1 MAFHH
6 NQRLRAAMRGNL
18 TSIALFVFYNIAI
31 GQAVSRIDN
40 AAHLGGL
47 VTGAILG
54 WLLVYPVANKKS
66 FSASLLERKRA
77 SAAVRK
83 EPEG

>member
-1 MAFHH
+1 
-6 NQRLRAAMRGNL
+6 MRGNL

-31 GQAVSRIDN
+31 GQAISHIDN

-54 WLLVYPVANKKS
+54 WLLVYRRQQEDLRLPHGGDG
-66 FSASLLERKRA
+66 R
-77 SAAVRK
+77 
-83 EPEG
+83 